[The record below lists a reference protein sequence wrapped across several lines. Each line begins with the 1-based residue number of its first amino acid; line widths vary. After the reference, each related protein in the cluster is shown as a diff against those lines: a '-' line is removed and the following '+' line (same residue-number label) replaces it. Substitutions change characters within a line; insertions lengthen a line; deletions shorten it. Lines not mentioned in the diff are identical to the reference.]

1 MFKRRN
7 LYDNP
12 LNFIASYYDCG
23 RFMDSSASKI
33 IFVVVI
39 QLLGVA
45 SGKEIT
51 KLLWRFEDDLHRD
64 ALNGDIGC
72 KLNSEY
78 LWVYAAVVEGVGVFL
93 VVVGSHFTS
102 RKWKTVVRSC
112 VATLLFL
119 MFQHVSGLF
128 MNPVVATG
136 LLFGCRGKQG
146 VWEILCVYWLG
157 PIVCIILSKEIT
169 TKMR

>member
-1 MFKRRN
+1 M
-7 LYDNP
+7 
-12 LNFIASYYDCG
+12 
-23 RFMDSSASKI
+23 
-33 IFVVVI
+33 
-39 QLLGVA
+39 
-45 SGKEIT
+45 
-51 KLLWRFEDDLHRD
+51 
-64 ALNGDIGC
+64 
-72 KLNSEY
+72 
-78 LWVYAAVVEGVGVFL
+78 YAAVVEGVGVFL
-93 VVVGSHFTS
+93 VVVASHFTS

-136 LLFGCRGKQG
+136 LLFGCRGKEG
-146 VWEILCVYWLG
+146 VWEILCVYWFG